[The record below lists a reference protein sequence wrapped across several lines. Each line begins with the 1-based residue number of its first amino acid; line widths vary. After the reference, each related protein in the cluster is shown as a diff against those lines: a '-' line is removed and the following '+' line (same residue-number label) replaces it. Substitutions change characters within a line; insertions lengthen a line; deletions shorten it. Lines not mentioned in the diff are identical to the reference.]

1 MAAFLVVT
9 GMSAIY
15 LIIVKFN
22 NSKQEHNCQ
31 KISLTNKNRFGI
43 MSSDMRVTI
52 TILTSLMLVMG
63 ALANEPDTVTALRP
77 AIREAAAAHGVD
89 PVLMEAIIRHE
100 SAHATSKA
108 ARRKNNLAGIMG
120 RRGQRRYES
129 KEECVR
135 DLARILGE
143 YKAKG
148 RVSITQIARSYCA
161 SRGEWTRCV
170 SANIRDIRKGRWG
183 AEHIDDAPT
192 ETKQ

>member
-1 MAAFLVVT
+1 MGSFPLIM
-9 GMSAIY
+9 GIDAIY
-15 LIIVKFN
+15 LRVIKFN
-22 NSKQEHNCQ
+22 DSKQVRNCQ
-31 KISLTNKNRFGI
+31 KISLTSKNGFGI
-43 MSSDMRVTI
+43 MSPDMRVTI

-108 ARRKNNLAGIMG
+108 ARKKNNLAGIMG

-129 KEECVR
+129 KEECVQ

-183 AEHIDDAPT
+183 SEHIDAAPA
-192 ETKQ
+192 EAQQ

>member
-1 MAAFLVVT
+1 MGAFPLIM
-9 GMSAIY
+9 GIGAIY
-15 LIIVKFN
+15 LRVVKFN
-22 NSKQEHNCQ
+22 DSKQEHNCH
-31 KISLTNKNRFGI
+31 KISLTNKNAFDI
-43 MSSDMRVTI
+43 MSPDMRVTI

-129 KEECVR
+129 KEECVQ

-183 AEHIDDAPT
+183 SEHIDAAPA
-192 ETKQ
+192 EAQQ

>member
-1 MAAFLVVT
+1 
-9 GMSAIY
+9 
-15 LIIVKFN
+15 
-22 NSKQEHNCQ
+22 
-31 KISLTNKNRFGI
+31 

-52 TILTSLMLVMG
+52 TILTSLMLILG
-63 ALANEPDTVTALRP
+63 AMADEPDTVTALRP

-108 ARRKNNLAGIMG
+108 ARKKNNLAGIMG

-129 KEECVR
+129 KEECVQ

-148 RVSITQIARSYCA
+148 RVSIKQIARSYCA
-161 SRGEWTRCV
+161 SHSQWIRHV

-183 AEHIDDAPT
+183 SEHVDAVSE
-192 ETKQ
+192 ETSQ

>member
-1 MAAFLVVT
+1 
-9 GMSAIY
+9 
-15 LIIVKFN
+15 
-22 NSKQEHNCQ
+22 
-31 KISLTNKNRFGI
+31 
-43 MSSDMRVTI
+43 MRVTI

-63 ALANEPDTVTALRP
+63 ALADEPDTVTALRP

-129 KEECVR
+129 KEDCVR
-135 DLARILGE
+135 DLARILGG

-170 SANIRDIRKGRWG
+170 SANVRDIRKGRWG
-183 AEHIDDAPT
+183 SEHIDPT
-192 ETKQ
+192 PAEAQK

>member
-1 MAAFLVVT
+1 MRVR
-9 GMSAIY
+9 GNY
-15 LIIVKFN
+15 LSKFKFN
-22 NSKQEHNCQ
+22 FSKKIHNCQ
-31 KISLTNKNRFGI
+31 KISLTSGDLAVI

-63 ALANEPDTVTALRP
+63 ALAGEPDTVSSLRP

-108 ARRKNNLAGIMG
+108 AVKKNNLAGIMG

-129 KEECVR
+129 KEACVQ
-135 DLARILGE
+135 DLARLLGE

-148 RVSITQIARSYCA
+148 RVSVTQIARVYCA
-161 SRGEWTRCV
+161 STNKWINRV

-183 AEHIDDAPT
+183 SENIDTAAEQVT
-192 ETKQ
+192 Q

>member
-1 MAAFLVVT
+1 MGAFPLIM
-9 GMSAIY
+9 GIGAIY
-15 LIIVKFN
+15 LRVVKFN
-22 NSKQEHNCQ
+22 DSKQEHNCH
-31 KISLTNKNRFGI
+31 KISLTNQNGCDI
-43 MSSDMRVTI
+43 MSPDMRVTI

-108 ARRKNNLAGIMG
+108 ARKKNNLAGIMG
-120 RRGQRRYES
+120 RRGQRRYET
-129 KEECVR
+129 KEECVQ
-135 DLARILGE
+135 DLARLLGE

-183 AEHIDDAPT
+183 SEHIDAAPA
-192 ETKQ
+192 EAQQ